1 MYINLYTSLYFLF
14 IRNLLSLKKDSNT
27 KPDTEREVKMHTQC
41 EKIEKKKALDYSIDD
56 YKRLI
61 FKFNKSN
68 FYDQMILYAKIRK
81 GQEELR
87 SYKLKYLVCDKKLD
101 YSEEGNIIKS

>member
-1 MYINLYTSLYFLF
+1 MYVNLHTSLYFLF
-14 IRNLLSLKKDSNT
+14 IRNLSSLKKDSNT
-27 KPDTEREVKMHTQC
+27 KPDTEREVKMHNQC

-68 FYDQMILYAKIRK
+68 FYDQMILYAKIHK
-81 GQEELR
+81 GQEEFR
-87 SYKLKYLVCDKKLD
+87 SHKLKHEVGDKKLD

>member
-1 MYINLYTSLYFLF
+1 MYVNLYTSLYFLF
-14 IRNLLSLKKDSNT
+14 IRNLSSLNKDSNT
-27 KPDTEREVKMHTQC
+27 KPDTERDVKMHNQC

-68 FYDQMILYAKIRK
+68 F
-81 GQEELR
+81 
-87 SYKLKYLVCDKKLD
+87 
-101 YSEEGNIIKS
+101 

>member
-14 IRNLLSLKKDSNT
+14 IRNLSSLNKDSNR

-87 SYKLKYLVCDKKLD
+87 SHKLKYLVGDKKLD
-101 YSEEGNIIKS
+101 YAEEGNIIKS

>member
-1 MYINLYTSLYFLF
+1 MYVNLHTSLYFLF
-14 IRNLLSLKKDSNT
+14 IRNLSSLNKDSNT
-27 KPDTEREVKMHTQC
+27 KPDTEREVKMHNQC
-41 EKIEKKKALDYSIDD
+41 EKNRKEKALDYSIDD

-61 FKFNKSN
+61 FKFNKSS

-87 SYKLKYLVCDKKLD
+87 SHKLKYLVGDKKLD